1 MLPNKLISHLP
12 LKRYLKLNE
21 WGVEVSVGR
30 EREKEREICLNSEKG
45 EININWKGVNGRPE
59 VLSGNY

>member
-1 MLPNKLISHLP
+1 MLPNKFISHLP

-21 WGVEVSVGR
+21 WGVEVGVGR
-30 EREKEREICLNSEKG
+30 EREICLNSEQG